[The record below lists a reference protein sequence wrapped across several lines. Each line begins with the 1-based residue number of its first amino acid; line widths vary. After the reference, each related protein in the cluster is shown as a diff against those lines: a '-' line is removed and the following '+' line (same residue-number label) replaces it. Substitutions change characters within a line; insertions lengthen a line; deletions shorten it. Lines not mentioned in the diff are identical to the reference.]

1 MYRKGGNILSTDSK
15 YNAESIQ
22 VLEGLEAVRKRPG
35 MYIGSVGSKGLH
47 HCAWEIVDNAID
59 EAGAGF
65 CTRIEVTLNSDGSLA
80 VLDNGRGIPID
91 IHPVKKIPA
100 VRLAFEQLHAGGK
113 FGGDT
118 YKTSGGL
125 HGVGASVVNA
135 LSTFLV
141 VEVTREGKIFR
152 LEYEDGGK
160 LKSDLKIIKKGVKG
174 SGTQVTFKPD
184 PLIFK
189 ETTSFKFDT
198 LRSRLMELAFL
209 NPGLT
214 IILTDNR
221 KEPKSETFQYKNGVV
236 GFVEHLNKESD
247 YNAVHKKP
255 IFFKGEKDDVVV
267 ECAIQY
273 NDGEDEHLRS
283 YVNNIPTDEGGTHES
298 GFRTALTKVFNG
310 YGKKNNIF
318 KKDESLVGDDLKD
331 GLTCVLSVKVREPQF
346 EGQTKTKLSN
356 TEVEGIVQSL
366 TNEGISTF
374 FEQNPSVAKEAI
386 NRTLTTCLERL
397 AAKRAKE
404 LKKKARDA
412 EVKALSGKLAACSE
426 KDRGRNELFLVEGDS
441 AGGSAKTGR
450 DRRFQ
455 AILPL
460 RGKVINTYRA
470 KMDKVL
476 ENEEIRSMITAI
488 GAGVGKEFEVEK
500 SNYARVC
507 IMTDADIDGAH
518 IRCLLLTFFYRY
530 MKPLILSGKV
540 YIAQAPLYKVEKE
553 KGKVI
558 RYAYDDHEL
567 KEALKEL
574 GKNAKIQR
582 YKGLGEMN
590 PEQLWETTLNPVN
603 RRMVQVTIDDALEAE
618 RKLKILMSEQV
629 DPRREFL
636 MENIVFTEDD
646 M

>member
-1 MYRKGGNILSTDSK
+1 MSVIPQ

-35 MYIGSVGSKGLH
+35 MYIGSTGSRGLH

-65 CTRIEVTLNSDGSLA
+65 CDHIEVTLNKEGSLT
-80 VLDNGRGIPID
+80 VRDNGRGIPVD
-91 IHPVKKIPA
+91 IHPIKKIPA

-135 LSTFLV
+135 LSTFLT
-141 VEVTREGKIFR
+141 VEISRGGKLHR
-152 LEYEDGGK
+152 LEYENGGQ
-160 LKSDLKIIKKGVKG
+160 LKSDLQVIRKGVKG
-174 SGTQVTFKPD
+174 NGTTVTFKPD
-184 PLIFK
+184 SLIFK
-189 ETTSFKFDT
+189 ETTLFKYDT
-198 LRSRLMELAFL
+198 LRSRLMELSFL

-214 IILTDNR
+214 IVLTDKR
-221 KEPKSETFQYKNGVV
+221 GEEIKTETFQSKNGVI

-247 YNAVHKKP
+247 YTAVHKNP
-255 IFFKGEKDDVVV
+255 IYFRGEKDEVVV

-273 NDGEDEHLRS
+273 NDGDDEHLRS

-298 GFRTALTKVFNG
+298 GFRTALTKVFNT

-318 KKDESLVGDDLKD
+318 KKDENLIGDDLKD

-356 TEVEGIVQSL
+356 AEVEGVVQSL
-366 TNEGISTF
+366 TNEGITNF
-374 FEQNPSVAKEAI
+374 FEQYPSVAKDAI
-386 NRTLTTCLERL
+386 NRALTTCLQRL
-397 AAKRAKE
+397 AAKKAKE

-412 EVKALSGKLAACSE
+412 EIKALSGKLAACSE
-426 KDRGRNELFLVEGDS
+426 KDRARNELYLVEGDS

-470 KMDKVL
+470 KIDKVL

-488 GAGVGKEFEVEK
+488 GAGIGKEFDVEK

-530 MKPLILSGKV
+530 MKPLILSGRV
-540 YIAQAPLYKVEKE
+540 YIAQSPLYKAEKE
-553 KGKVI
+553 KGKVV
-558 RYAYDDHEL
+558 RYAYDDQEL
-567 KEALKEL
+567 KTALKEL
-574 GKNAKIQR
+574 GKTAKIQR

-590 PEQLWETTLNPVN
+590 PEQLWETTLNPSN
-603 RRMVQVTIDDALEAE
+603 RRMIQVTIDDALEAE

-636 MENIVFTEDD
+636 MENIVFTEND

>member
-1 MYRKGGNILSTDSK
+1 MSMDLK

-35 MYIGSVGSKGLH
+35 MYIGSTGSKGLH
-47 HCAWEIVDNAID
+47 HCAWEIIDNAID

-65 CTRIEVTLNSDGSLA
+65 CTRIEVTLNSDGSLT
-80 VLDNGRGIPID
+80 VLDDGRGVPID
-91 IHPVKKIPA
+91 IHPVKQIPA

-113 FGGDT
+113 FDGQS

-141 VEVTREGKIFR
+141 VEVSREGKIFQ

-160 LKSDLKIIKKGVKG
+160 LKSDLKVIKKGIKG
-174 SGTQVTFKPD
+174 SGTKVTFKPD

-214 IILTDNR
+214 IVLTDQR
-221 KEPKSETFQYKNGVV
+221 KETRSETFQSKNGVI

-255 IFFKGEKDDVVV
+255 IFFRGEKDDIVV

-298 GFRTALTKVFNG
+298 GFRTALTKVFNA
-310 YGKKNNIF
+310 YGKKNNLF
-318 KKDESLVGDDLKD
+318 KKDESLIGDDLKD

-374 FEQNPSVAKEAI
+374 FEQNPTVAKDAI
-386 NRTLTTCLERL
+386 NRALTTCLERL

-426 KDRGRNELFLVEGDS
+426 KDRNRNELFLVEGDS
-441 AGGSAKTGR
+441 AGGSAKSGR

-488 GAGVGKEFEVEK
+488 GAGIGKEFEVDK

-530 MKPLILSGKV
+530 MKPLILGGKV

-553 KGKVI
+553 KGKIV
-558 RYAYDDHEL
+558 RYAYDEAEL
-567 KEALKEL
+567 KDALKEL
-574 GKNAKIQR
+574 GKSAKLQR

-603 RRMVQVTIDDALEAE
+603 RRMIQVTIDDALEAE
-618 RKLKILMSEQV
+618 RKLKILMGEQV